1 MTEIAV
7 RFKQAP
13 YAAFQDTP
21 VDTLRPN
28 WLVLHIAPDE
38 GISLQFEV
46 KRRGPM
52 MDLAAVKMEFNYDDW
67 FPKLANV
74 GYETLLYDVMIGDAT
89 LFMRA
94 DTVEQAWRIVQPVLD
109 DWAANMDSI
118 PIYSSG
124 SDGPKAAD
132 ELLSGGNRG
141 WRAIGPNRR

>member
-1 MTEIAV
+1 
-7 RFKQAP
+7 
-13 YAAFQDTP
+13 
-21 VDTLRPN
+21 
-28 WLVLHIAPDE
+28 
-38 GISLQFEV
+38 
-46 KRRGPM
+46 

-94 DTVEQAWRIVQPVLD
+94 DTVEQAWHIVQPVLD
-109 DWAANMDSI
+109 EWAANMVNI

-124 SDGPKAAD
+124 SDGPRAAD

-141 WRAIGPNRR
+141 WRAIGPSSALKP